1 MVDIERTLF
10 LVKPDGVQRALV
22 GEILSRMERRGV
34 KIVGMKLMRVSHELA
49 NRHYEEHIGKPFFDG
64 LVRFITSSPVVACV
78 LQGPGA
84 VAVVRQAMGVT
95 DPKQASPGTVR
106 GDLGLEVG
114 RNLVHGSDSPESAA
128 REVALFFTEDEIVD
142 WDASVAPWVIE
153 S

>member
-1 MVDIERTLF
+1 MSDVERTLF

-34 KIVGMKLMRVSHELA
+34 KIVGMKLMQVSSELA
-49 NRHYEEHIGKPFFDG
+49 NRHYEEHIGKPFFEG

-84 VAVVRQAMGVT
+84 VGVVRQAMGVT

-114 RNLVHGSDSPESAA
+114 RNQIGRAHV
-128 REVALFFTEDEIVD
+128 
-142 WDASVAPWVIE
+142 
-153 S
+153 

>member
-1 MVDIERTLF
+1 MSDVERTLF

-34 KIVGMKLMRVSHELA
+34 KIVGMKLMQVSSELA
-49 NRHYEEHIGKPFFDG
+49 NRHYEEHIGKPFFEG

-84 VAVVRQAMGVT
+84 VGVVRQAMGVT

-128 REVALFFTEDEIVD
+128 REVALFFTDEEIVD

>member
-1 MVDIERTLF
+1 MPDVERTLF

-22 GEILSRMERRGV
+22 GDVLSRIERRGLR
-34 KIVGMKLMRVSHELA
+34 IVGMKLMQVSTELA
-49 NRHYEEHIGKPFFDG
+49 NRHYEEHIGKPFFEG

-84 VAVVRQAMGVT
+84 VGVVRQTMGVT
-95 DPKQASPGTVR
+95 DPKQAAPGTIR

-114 RNLVHGSDSPESAA
+114 RNLVHGSDSLESAA
-128 REVALFFTEDEIVD
+128 REVALFFSEDELVE
-142 WDASVAPWVIE
+142 WEASVAPWVTE